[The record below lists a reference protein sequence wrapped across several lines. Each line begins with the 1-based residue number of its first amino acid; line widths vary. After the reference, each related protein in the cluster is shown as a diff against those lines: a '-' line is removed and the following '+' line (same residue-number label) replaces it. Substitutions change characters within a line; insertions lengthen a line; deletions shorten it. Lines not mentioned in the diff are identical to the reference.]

1 MSNKKGISL
10 VILVITIMVMVI
22 LASIVVF
29 TTSDTTKN
37 SKIAAFALD
46 LEQLEDL
53 TKEYY
58 LSNNELPVLL
68 SDAYTKATLVS
79 MIDEGTDELSE
90 EITLNGDDSAVFYK
104 LDLSKLPIENTSRGL
119 EENGDNDIFV
129 IAKDSLNIYYLAG
142 EEIGDDYYF
151 SLTEKITGK
160 TKVNNDV
167 TEDDS
172 NINIT
177 NTTAAINLTK
187 STTDFTNT
195 LTVKIDTTLG
205 TNETLEY
212 FIANESIATST
223 TGSLTV
229 DIASIL
235 SSNTTVYT
243 NFYASDDNKI
253 LNVNKYNTSSG
264 SNVVVA
270 TATVSLS
277 NLDTASGTVVAASS
291 ITYKEYDSFILATI
305 SGYTDLGLSGIKEAR
320 VLYTTKADGSAY
332 YEDLPTTITAEY
344 VYNSGIKHNATT
356 LKLPKDVNGYSL
368 VFVDNAGNISD
379 LGSYTVTY

>member
-1 MSNKKGISL
+1 MNNKKGISL
-10 VILVITIMVMVI
+10 VILVITIIVMII

-29 TTSDTTKN
+29 TTSDTTNN

-46 LEQLEDL
+46 LEQIEDL

-58 LSNNELPVLL
+58 LNNNELPVDI
-68 SDAYTKATLVS
+68 STTYTKATLVS
-79 MIDEGTDELSE
+79 MVDEASDVLSD
-90 EITLNGDDSAVFYK
+90 EITSNGDDSAIFYK

-119 EENGDNDIFV
+119 ETDGDTDIFV
-129 IAKDSLNIYYLAG
+129 IAEGSFNVYYLAG

-160 TKVNNDV
+160 TKVDNDA

-172 NINIT
+172 TINIT

-229 DIASIL
+229 DVASIL

-243 NFYASDDNKI
+243 NFYASDDNKV
-253 LNVNKYNTSSG
+253 LKVNKYDSSSG

-277 NLDTASGTVVAASS
+277 NLDTASGTMVAASD
-291 ITYKEYDSFILATI
+291 ITYTEYDSFILATI
-305 SGYTDLGLSGIKEAR
+305 SGYTDVGSSGVKEAR
-320 VLYTTKADGSAY
+320 VLYTTKSDGSAY

-344 VYNSGIKHNATT
+344 VYNSGVKHNATT
-356 LKLPKDVNGYSL
+356 LKLPKDVTGYSL
-368 VFVDNAGNISD
+368 VFVDNAGNISG
-379 LGSYTVTY
+379 LGTYTVTY